1 MADIGSTVEP
11 RIVRTRRAPIYLV
24 PGSMTQYHRAR
35 DKRERVFHWLLRF
48 HFSTASILLRLLGV
62 SHRNSHPIIGRLL
75 RDGFIKKVRVSHC
88 ATGPLYVL
96 TRHAL
101 DMHGHDDLLVH
112 QYRPRVS
119 KRLPHDLA
127 VQRCTLALLGDADDF
142 APARVLYHQQ
152 MGRMAEHIAIAQ
164 ARLQRLTRTISDQQ
178 RAVRAYVAEVE
189 GALVAPEERALL
201 KRHRARIARRV
212 DEIGIDALT
221 AEAYPEDSLSDAV
234 RSHHQTQM
242 ETKKIKFPD
251 VLITYSD
258 DDILAVEVER
268 SRSGT
273 KRGSMKLVDSLL
285 THARSLDEGRW
296 HRVRYACRTPQI
308 TERVRR
314 CFAALGLEDYREAFQ
329 FTTEPALFL

>member
-1 MADIGSTVEP
+1 MAEP

-62 SHRNSHPIIGRLL
+62 SHRNSYPLLGRLL
-75 RDGFIKKVRVSHC
+75 RDGVIAKVRVSHYS
-88 ATGPLYVL
+88 AGPLYVL
-96 TRHAL
+96 TRLAL
-101 DMHGHDDLLVH
+101 DMHGHDDVLVH

-127 VQRCTLALLGDADDF
+127 VQRCTLALLADAADF

-152 MGRMAEHIAIAQ
+152 MGRMAEQIAIAE
-164 ARLQRLTRTISDQQ
+164 ARLQRLTRTLADFH
-178 RAVRAYVAEVE
+178 RAARAYVAELS
-189 GALVAPEERALL
+189 GALVASDERALL
-201 KRHRARIARRV
+201 ERHRARIAHRA

-221 AEAYPEDSLSDAV
+221 AEAYPEDALSDALS
-234 RSHHQTQM
+234 SHRQTQM
-242 ETKKIKFPD
+242 DTNKIKFPD
-251 VLITYSD
+251 VLITYHD
-258 DDILAVEVER
+258 EDILAVEVER

-285 THARSLDEGRW
+285 THARSLEEGRW

-308 TERVRR
+308 TERVSR

-329 FTTEPALFL
+329 FTTEPALFH